1 MKRGISTR
9 KFIYNVIL
17 YGCIR
22 LKVREK
28 IARGVALAL
37 TAALVVTGVDF
48 TVFAAA
54 GSDGRKAKGVI
65 TAFADLDESVTM
77 QSLPVGAEESEIHFP
92 ETLMVTLETKSKQ
105 AQDGDTTQSEGST
118 QSEDTTQRDR
128 KSVV

>member
-1 MKRGISTR
+1 MYIKKNGLGIFSTKTENEKNVLYKETKGRVSIMKRGISTR

-37 TAALVVTGVDF
+37 TVALVVTGVDF

-54 GSDGRKAKGVI
+54 G
-65 TAFADLDESVTM
+65 
-77 QSLPVGAEESEIHFP
+77 
-92 ETLMVTLETKSKQ
+92 
-105 AQDGDTTQSEGST
+105 
-118 QSEDTTQRDR
+118 
-128 KSVV
+128 

>member
-1 MKRGISTR
+1 MYIKKNGLGIFSTKTENEKNVLYKETKGRVSIMKRGISRR

-48 TVFAAA
+48 AVFAAA
-54 GSDGRKAKGVI
+54 GSDGRKEKGVI
-65 TAFADLDESVTM
+65 TAFADLDASVTM
-77 QSLPVGAEESEIHFP
+77 QSLPVGAE
-92 ETLMVTLETKSKQ
+92 VKSIFLKP
-105 AQDGDTTQSEGST
+105 
-118 QSEDTTQRDR
+118 
-128 KSVV
+128 